1 LRFSSS
7 ADIDCRLSLPHCT
20 KTLTHRRRKA
30 SISQS
35 LVLFPQYGNFRHVLI
50 AALSTGHKVGL
61 GLVGLTFVVFALL
74 SSFLLPTLRPGYPG
88 KRGLPAFLTVSVALF
103 VGMMFAVFFFG
114 KEPSESHAAEGSQ
127 ATSTSAPT
135 ATAPPT
141 TAPTSTASTTTTPA
155 ASTPTTA
162 PTAPKNVPVSEV
174 EFKIKLPSTTLS
186 PGAYT
191 FDLTNDGHVGH
202 DLVVD
207 GPGVS
212 NEKTPVI
219 DPGKTAKLTV
229 DLKSGT
235 YKLYCSVPGHEQA
248 GMKLELKVS

>member
-1 LRFSSS
+1 
-7 ADIDCRLSLPHCT
+7 LPHCT
-20 KTLTHRRRKA
+20 KTLTQRRPEG

-103 VGMMFAVFFFG
+103 IGMMFAVFFFG
-114 KEPSESHAAEGSQ
+114 KEPSESHAAEGSN
-127 ATSTSAPT
+127 AT
-135 ATAPPT
+135 PT
-141 TAPTSTASTTTTPA
+141 TAPTSTATAPTTTNTVLGETTVQTTTA
-155 ASTPTTA
+155 LSASTPTTA
-162 PTAPKNVPVSEV
+162 PTAPKSVPVSEV
-174 EFKIKLPSTTLS
+174 EFKIELPDRTLS

-191 FDLTNDGHVGH
+191 FDLTNKGHVGH